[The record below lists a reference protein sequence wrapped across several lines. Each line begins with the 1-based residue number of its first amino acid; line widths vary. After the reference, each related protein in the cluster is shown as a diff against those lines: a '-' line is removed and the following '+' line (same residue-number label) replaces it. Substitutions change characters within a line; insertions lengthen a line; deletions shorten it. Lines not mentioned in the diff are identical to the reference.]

1 MKDMLDSRQAAGYV
15 RLARQTL
22 AKLRCVGG
30 SPPFYKVG
38 RQVLYER
45 SDLDRWLD
53 ARRRTSTSDPGSPA
67 SGSGGA

>member
-1 MKDMLDSRQAAGYV
+1 MREMLDSGQAAQYL

-38 RQVLYER
+38 RQVLYDRAE
-45 SDLDRWLD
+45 LDAWLD
-53 ARRRTSTSDPGSPA
+53 ERRRISTSSRA
-67 SGSGGA
+67 NAA

>member
-1 MKDMLDSRQAAGYV
+1 MKEMLDSGQAAQYL

-45 SDLDRWLD
+45 TELDQWLD
-53 ARRRTSTSDPGSPA
+53 TRRRRSTSDA
-67 SGSGGA
+67 